1 MKRPK
6 RILEDIS
13 SEDIEIMR
21 NAEKIMTVEKWKIW
35 EKAERIT
42 RTQAKKELGEQYYRW
57 LNRATFH
64 MSAVQDKDWY
74 EYYFKTRYCFE

>member
-21 NAEKIMTVEKWKIW
+21 EAEKIMTVEKWKNW
-35 EKAERIT
+35 EIPKKIT
-42 RTQAKKELGEQYYRW
+42 RKQAKLELGEQYYRW

-64 MSAVQDKDWY
+64 MTAVQDKDGY
-74 EYYFKTRYCFE
+74 EYYFETRYCFN